1 MKHKDFIIFYCLFIC
16 INCFCEGNHNRVDLN
31 KEECAR
37 YDIEKSEIS
46 SGKVEDYECCYFSM
60 LNDLIASE
68 CMIFTKD
75 EAERIYQKAVE
86 SSSLNFAD
94 ARVECSSINLFFNI
108 INIIKSLAL
117 VLFL

>member
-1 MKHKDFIIFYCLFIC
+1 MKHKDFIIFYCLFIY

-75 EAERIYQKAVE
+75 EAERIFQKGVE

-94 ARVECSSINLFFNI
+94 ARVECSSENLFFNV
-108 INIIKSLAL
+108 INIIKSL

>member
-1 MKHKDFIIFYCLFIC
+1 MKYKDFIIFYCLFIY

-46 SGKVEDYECCYFSM
+46 SGKIEDYECCYFTM
-60 LNDLIASE
+60 LNDIIASE

-75 EAERIYQKAVE
+75 EAERIFQKGFE

-94 ARVECSSINLFFNI
+94 ARVECSSKNLFFRNVI
-108 INIIKSLAL
+108 IIILL